1 MTDATVA
8 GGPGLLERL
17 AAGPVICAEGYLFEI
32 ERRGYLSAGAYVP
45 EAVLDYPEVVTQLHR
60 DFLHAGSD
68 VMLAF
73 TYYAHREKLR
83 VIGKEG
89 ALEEINR
96 TALRLA
102 REDGAGRRCAGR
114 RQCVQLQHLRR
125 RRS

>member
-1 MTDATVA
+1 MLEHPDTVA
-8 GGPGLLERL
+8 R
-17 AAGPVICAEGYLFEI
+17 
-32 ERRGYLSAGAYVP
+32 
-45 EAVLDYPEVVTQLHR
+45 LHR

-83 VIGKEG
+83 LIGKED

-102 REDGAGRRCAGR
+102 REAALGGRRAGRWK
-114 RQCVQLQHLRR
+114 CV
-125 RRS
+125 